1 MGFASAWLNEK
12 TLFPEL
18 ISDSPHPETGII
30 VVIPAYSE
38 PDINSV
44 LDSLDSCIQ
53 PPCMV
58 EVIVVVNAP
67 ENAPEEHLQT
77 NRIAIENIESRKKE
91 NKSFY
96 RLFCINPEPVKDW
109 GVGLARKCG
118 MDEALR
124 RFNAIGNPGGVI
136 LCLDADCR
144 VDQGYLISVFSEL
157 YKEKN
162 RSACSIYFEHPLYGS
177 EYDRSS
183 YLAIALYE
191 LHLRYHYQGLI
202 FSGFPD
208 AFHTVG
214 SAMAVK
220 ALPYMKAGGMN
231 RKQAGEDFYFI
242 QKLIPAGGFFSI
254 NSTTVYPS
262 PRKSFRVPFGTGAS
276 MEKMSGESGMLT
288 YNMDA
293 FRDLKETFSG
303 LDKFYDSGKEGL
315 SRLYYELPG
324 RMRLFIPETEWIEK
338 LAEIKGNTS
347 EFRSFSKR
355 FYSWFNMFKIIK
367 YLNFIHLQVLGKKEV
382 VVSATELLTSI
393 GHKIDSGEASVLLK
407 YYRELE
413 KKK

>member
-12 TLFPEL
+12 ALFPEF

-38 PDINSV
+38 PEISIV
-44 LDSLDSCIQ
+44 LDSLARCSE

-67 ENAPEEHLQT
+67 ENAPEKHLQN
-77 NRIAIENIESRKKE
+77 NRITIENIISRKKD
-91 NKSFY
+91 NKTFY
-96 RLFCINPEPVKDW
+96 RLFYVSPEPIKDW

-124 RFNAIGNPGGVI
+124 RFNAVDNPDGVI

-144 VDQGYLISVFSEL
+144 VDKGYLLSVYSEL
-157 YKEKN
+157 YLKKK
-162 RSACSIYFEHPLYGS
+162 RSACSIYFEHPLTGS
-177 EYDRSS
+177 AFDETAYKS
-183 YLAIALYE
+183 IALYE
-191 LHLRYHYQGLI
+191 LHVRYHFQGLI
-202 FSGFPD
+202 YSGFPD

-220 ALPYMKAGGMN
+220 AMPYMKAGGMN

-242 QKLIPAGGFFSI
+242 QKLVPAGGFFSL

-262 PRKSFRVPFGTGAS
+262 PRTSFRVPFGTGAS
-276 MEKMSGESGMLT
+276 MEKLSKDSNMLT

-293 FRDLKETFSG
+293 FRDLKETFSR
-303 LDKFYDSGKEGL
+303 LQEYHDCDPARPEGT
-315 SRLYYELPG
+315 YYELPE
-324 RMRLFIPETEWIEK
+324 RMRLFIMESEWTEK
-338 LAEIKGNTS
+338 LKEIKRNTS
-347 EFRSFSKR
+347 GFDSFSKR

-367 YLNFIHLQVLGKKEV
+367 YLNFIHQQVLGKKEI

-393 GHKIDSGEASVLLK
+393 GHKIDSREASVILK
-407 YYRELE
+407 YYRDLE
-413 KKK
+413 KKQ